1 MNVNLRF
8 RTHCLTLMVNLE
20 NKNEIVFTSF
30 SAFTSRTLPPLLITR
45 RILFDNKTSRGT
57 AMNNELSAPLREQ
70 ALEALE
76 ESTKMLEVA
85 CNLLEQG
92 NRKEA
97 KRLQKAART
106 KRNVSVLLM
115 VKANALENASR
126 SNSESRYYDGKSSMG
141 H

>member
-1 MNVNLRF
+1 
-8 RTHCLTLMVNLE
+8 
-20 NKNEIVFTSF
+20 
-30 SAFTSRTLPPLLITR
+30 
-45 RILFDNKTSRGT
+45 
-57 AMNNELSAPLREQ
+57 
-70 ALEALE
+70 
-76 ESTKMLEVA
+76 MLEVA

-97 KRLQKAART
+97 QRLRKEART

-126 SNSESRYYDGKSSMG
+126 SKSGSHYYDGKSSLG

>member
-1 MNVNLRF
+1 
-8 RTHCLTLMVNLE
+8 
-20 NKNEIVFTSF
+20 
-30 SAFTSRTLPPLLITR
+30 
-45 RILFDNKTSRGT
+45 
-57 AMNNELSAPLREQ
+57 MNNELSAPLREQ
-70 ALEALE
+70 ALEALQ

-97 KRLQKAART
+97 KRLQREART

-115 VKANALENASR
+115 VKANALENTSRGKSASHP
-126 SNSESRYYDGKSSMG
+126 YDGKSSMG